1 MIEKLKEFESKYQ
14 EILEQLSDPVVL
26 SDQKKIAILAK
37 KEASL
42 KKYSESYHEYVE
54 LLSDIEDFSILKKEE
69 TDKEEKKQI
78 EIELSSMNEKK
89 VKIEEY
95 IRELLIPKDPD
106 EEKNVIIE
114 IRAAAGG
121 DEAAMFAADLF
132 RMYSNY
138 ATENKLKVDV
148 MSSNQIGI
156 GGFKEMIFGV
166 IGINAYKN
174 FKFESGVHRVQRV
187 PVTES
192 GGRIHTSTITVA
204 VMAEAE
210 DAEVEI
216 DPNDLRVDVFNAS
229 GHGGQNVQ
237 KNETAIRITHLPT
250 GLVVV
255 CQDERSKLQNRLRA
269 MKILYSRLLDAEK
282 QRIQKEESLTRKTQ
296 VGWGDRS
303 EKIRTYNFPQNRITD
318 HRIGL
323 SLYNLPDIMNGN
335 MSELVKSL
343 QMAWN
348 EKNISE

>member
-1 MIEKLKEFESKYQ
+1 MLGKKRELEK
-14 EILEQLSDPVVL
+14 
-26 SDQKKIAILAK
+26 
-37 KEASL
+37 
-42 KKYSESYHEYVE
+42 
-54 LLSDIEDFSILKKEE
+54 DIRI
-69 TDKEEKKQI
+69 
-78 EIELSSMNEKK
+78 
-89 VKIEEY
+89 
-95 IRELLIPKDPD
+95 LLIPKDPD

-121 DEAAMFAADLF
+121 DEAAMFVADLF

-138 ATENKLKVDV
+138 AAEKNLKVDV
-148 MSSNQIGI
+148 MSSSQIGI
-156 GGFKEMIFGV
+156 GGFKEVIFSIDGL
-166 IGINAYKN
+166 NAYKY

-192 GGRIHTSTITVA
+192 GGRIHTSTVTVA

-216 DPNDLRVDVFNAS
+216 EPKDLRIDVFNAS

-250 GLVVV
+250 NLVVV
-255 CQDERSKLQNRLRA
+255 CQDERSKLQNKLRA
-269 MKILYSRLLDAEK
+269 MKILYSRLLDMEK

-303 EKIRTYNFPQNRITD
+303 EKIRTYNFPQNRVTD

-323 SLYNLPDIMNGN
+323 SLYNLPDIINGN
-335 MSELVKSL
+335 LDELINSL

-348 EKNISE
+348 EKNISD

>member
-1 MIEKLKEFESKYQ
+1 
-14 EILEQLSDPVVL
+14 
-26 SDQKKIAILAK
+26 
-37 KEASL
+37 
-42 KKYSESYHEYVE
+42 
-54 LLSDIEDFSILKKEE
+54 
-69 TDKEEKKQI
+69 
-78 EIELSSMNEKK
+78 
-89 VKIEEY
+89 
-95 IRELLIPKDPD
+95 
-106 EEKNVIIE
+106 
-114 IRAAAGG
+114 
-121 DEAAMFAADLF
+121 
-132 RMYSNY
+132 MYSNF
-138 ATENKLKVDV
+138 ATENNLKVDV

-166 IGINAYKN
+166 VGTNSYKN

-216 DPNDLRVDVFNAS
+216 DPSDLRIDVFNAS

-255 CQDERSKLQNRLRA
+255 CQDERSKLQNKLRA
-269 MKILYSRLLDAEK
+269 LKILYSRLLDAEK
-282 QRIQKEESLTRKTQ
+282 LRIQKEESLTRKVQ

-323 SLYNLPDIMNGN
+323 SLYSLPDIMNGN
-335 MSELVKSL
+335 MGELVRAL
-343 QMAWN
+343 QLAWN
-348 EKNISE
+348 EKNISD